1 MTVSAAPAESPDE
14 IMWMNSTRERRSLP
28 AAENAE
34 ISRSFHLFQSTGR
47 GIEDCYTFEHFARSS
62 RVLRSTYYY
71 HYKRS
76 SLGLK
81 EEGKW
86 S

>member
-1 MTVSAAPAESPDE
+1 
-14 IMWMNSTRERRSLP
+14 MWMKSPRDRHSLS
-28 AAENAE
+28 AAENGS
-34 ISRSFHLFQSTGR
+34 ISRSFRVLRSTGR
-47 GIEDCYTFEHFARSS
+47 NDEDCYTFEHFARSTLI
-62 RVLRSTYYY
+62 LRSTYYY

-81 EEGKW
+81 EEAKW